1 MIDSAIYNVRKTLTH
16 IVENSAI
23 DEHDPDLVEMPTQ
36 DLVLL
41 VAVCIEFLKGS
52 QDSVLIVPLWN
63 SYTSYN
69 LRLYFKFV
77 FRAYVDYGKQSK
89 NGLRVSR

>member
-23 DEHDPDLVEMPTQ
+23 DEHDADLVEMPTQ

-52 QDSVLIVPLWN
+52 QDSVLIVPL
-63 SYTSYN
+63 
-69 LRLYFKFV
+69 FEFV

-89 NGLRVSR
+89 NGLRVSRRCLFE